1 MPTNKLPPGS
11 LVLITGANG
20 FLGSH
25 ICDQLL
31 LAGYRVRGTVRDTEK
46 QAWLVEYFD
55 KKHGKGK
62 FELAHVPDF
71 TADGCLD
78 EAIKGCAAIAH
89 TASDL
94 SFSPD
99 PNEIIT
105 PVIKATQRALEAAM
119 KEPGIKSFVLTSSS
133 TAATKA
139 NPDKKFHID
148 RNTWNE
154 EEVKTAWAPPP
165 YTRDRVWAVYGASK
179 TQGEQA
185 AWQFVKENK
194 PSFTVN
200 TVLPNANF
208 GAILDAER
216 QEGSTAGWIRAILK
230 GDKGALTKSIAPQYY
245 VDPVDTALLHVAAL
259 TDLSLNGER
268 IFAFAEPFHWAQVIE
283 ILRKLRP
290 DADLPKDFKD
300 NGQRDLSTVDNE
312 LAVKILKGSGRDG
325 FKGLEQS
332 LKELVDSLP

>member
-1 MPTNKLPPGS
+1 MPSNKLPPGS
-11 LVLITGANG
+11 LVRLSSLHPYLCSASRGSQARSTTPADSSVSCAYCPHLLQVLITGANG

-31 LAGYRVRGTVRDTEK
+31 LAGYRVRGTVRNTEK

-78 EAIKGCAAIAH
+78 EAIKGCSAIAH

-99 PNEIIT
+99 PNAIIT

-165 YTRDRVWAVYGASK
+165 
-179 TQGEQA
+179 
-185 AWQFVKENK
+185 
-194 PSFTVN
+194 
-200 TVLPNANF
+200 
-208 GAILDAER
+208 
-216 QEGSTAGWIRAILK
+216 
-230 GDKGALTKSIAPQYY
+230 
-245 VDPVDTALLHVAAL
+245 
-259 TDLSLNGER
+259 
-268 IFAFAEPFHWAQVIE
+268 
-283 ILRKLRP
+283 
-290 DADLPKDFKD
+290 
-300 NGQRDLSTVDNE
+300 
-312 LAVKILKGSGRDG
+312 
-325 FKGLEQS
+325 
-332 LKELVDSLP
+332 